1 MQTEQAEHQVQDQPH
16 EQLPEQSSPTWQ
28 DRFKRLMSTSHQ
40 DETSSLELKVSPEL
54 REDTKALAAAHGM
67 HPQEYVEHLLVT
79 AINNN
84 PILVEQ
90 GYERLKELKAS
101 TATEKYQAPD
111 EELTRLPLV
120 SSESSNHSR

>member
-1 MQTEQAEHQVQDQPH
+1 METEQAEHQLQ
-16 EQLPEQSSPTWQ
+16 EQSSPTWQ
-28 DRFKRLMSTSHQ
+28 ERFKRLIATSHQ
-40 DETSSLELKVSPEL
+40 DETLSLEVKVSPEL
-54 REDTKALAAAHGM
+54 REDAKALAAAHGM

-101 TATEKYQAPD
+101 TAAEKHQAQD
-111 EELTRLPLV
+111 EELTRLHLV
-120 SSESSNHSR
+120 PSEASSPSR